1 MAELGG
7 ATGEAGP
14 AYGGEGE
21 AGPDPAEQEA
31 IARHLAD
38 ELTGSFVGYVRGEL
52 SFADLSFHAYE
63 VLENLHAV
71 ATGDYELEYEDD
83 AAEDREDAADY
94 DPAEATEE
102 QEDLAQEPARDGD

>member
-7 ATGEAGP
+7 VMGEAGP
-14 AYGGEGE
+14 AYGDGGEV
-21 AGPDPAEQEA
+21 GPDPAEQEA

-38 ELTGSFVGYVRGEL
+38 ELTGSFVAYVRGEL
-52 SFADLSFHAYE
+52 AFADLTFHAYE

-71 ATGDYELEYEDD
+71 GLGDYELEYEDGPAD
-83 AAEDREDAADY
+83 SPRDAADY
-94 DPAEATEE
+94 DRAGATEE